1 MATARATS
9 IPAPVG
15 GLNDRDS
22 IADMPAQ
29 YAPILENWWPY
40 PGYLGIRK
48 GSANHVTG
56 FTNPVQTLVEYLP
69 TSGVSKLFAAA
80 GGSI

>member
-22 IADMPAQ
+22 IADMKPQ
-29 YAPILENWWPY
+29 YALILDNWWPY
-40 PGYLGIRK
+40 PSYVGVRK
-48 GSANHVTG
+48 GSSNHVTG
-56 FTNPVQTLVEYLP
+56 FANPVQTLVEYLP
-69 TSGVSKLFAAA
+69 TSGGAKLFA
-80 GGSI
+80 GLCL